1 MVNPVV
7 ATNIDAHQTI
17 CSSGNGQ
24 VSANVAGAT
33 VGYTF
38 YWFNGNISTPNIV
51 APDFTGAVYA
61 NRTAGFYTVVAVDN
75 NTKCQSAKATV
86 QVLDNT
92 VLPIVST
99 TPTSN
104 TACDPTKS
112 NGVISANVGGV
123 TTNHTFHIF
132 SGQNTFAIN
141 EVTGSP
147 AALVSALPSGIYT
160 VQAIDNTTGC
170 KGTTEVTINNNITL
184 PTINAIAAD
193 VTSCSPPNGSIT
205 ANITNGIGNISDYTF
220 AGGGAEHGKVNT

>member
-1 MVNPVV
+1 
-7 ATNIDAHQTI
+7 
-17 CSSGNGQ
+17 
-24 VSANVAGAT
+24 
-33 VGYTF
+33 
-38 YWFNGNISTPNIV
+38 
-51 APDFTGAVYA
+51 
-61 NRTAGFYTVVAVDN
+61 
-75 NTKCQSAKATV
+75 
-86 QVLDNT
+86 LDNT

-220 AGGGAEHGKVNT
+220 SWYDGKQLKASADYTETSATLNDIPAGFYTVSAFNNVLGCDVQTPFTVEVKNDPSTLITINELIGEQNPGGSAFFSRQKIDRRADA